1 MAGEERPVFGPA
13 VPAPRDK
20 QREINR
26 LAKITL
32 IAALAAL
39 VCAGSARADSVDGK
53 PTHADDR
60 HVPASVRG
68 SPSIL
73 FEEVGALGPVD
84 SCASGGGYGRA
95 DSCGAE
101 GRF

>member
-1 MAGEERPVFGPA
+1 MF
-13 VPAPRDK
+13 
-20 QREINR
+20 
-26 LAKITL
+26 AKITL
-32 IAALAAL
+32 IAALAVF
-39 VCAGSARADSVDGK
+39 VCAAPARADSVDGN
-53 PTHADDR
+53 PTHPDDR